1 MVTLLKR
8 LARVVIIATVRL
20 WCRVQV
26 TGLEHVPRH
35 GPVLLA
41 SNHQSFADSVVIPVV
56 VPRRVR
62 FLAKEDYFTGTGA
75 MGWCNRTFF
84 TATGA
89 VGVPRGAHVDAKAS
103 LDVALGVLE
112 AGDAFGIYPE
122 GTRSR
127 DGRLYRG
134 KTGVAW
140 LSLTSG
146 APIIPVGLVGTERA
160 QPIGT
165 KVLRPHRI
173 IVRFAPPVLP
183 ADYEHLRSLGQR
195 RRAMTDDV
203 MAAVA
208 AMTGQERADTY
219 AELPPT
225 ALPAP

>member
-8 LARVVIIATVRL
+8 LARLVIIVAVRT
-20 WCRVQV
+20 WCRVEV
-26 TGLEHVPRH
+26 TGLEHVPRQ

-62 FLAKEDYFTGTGA
+62 FLAKEDYFTGTGLL
-75 MGWCNRTFF
+75 GWLNRTFF

-89 VGVPRGAHVDAKAS
+89 VGVPRGAHVEAKAS
-103 LDVALGVLE
+103 LHAALDVLQ

-140 LSLTSG
+140 LALTSG
-146 APIIPVGLVGTERA
+146 APVVPVGLVGTDRA

-173 IVRFAPPVLP
+173 SVHFAPPVLP
-183 ADYEHLRSLGQR
+183 ADYAHIRSLGQR

-203 MAAVA
+203 MDAIA
-208 AMTGQERADTY
+208 AMTGQPRADTY
-219 AELPPT
+219 AELPPS